1 MSEID
6 TAHLGRLVQGLRDEL
21 ADLRLRLG
29 NALGKETSYAPPC
42 FVTSQDFDNGNALE
56 SAWMLGQGET
66 GQPNANAC
74 FLQNYFLRVARNPAE
89 EALFAGTVQGQL
101 DLRMNGDDALLSC
114 NVIDPSIE
122 ANFTTLLD
130 FQNVLFRIQRGTD
143 PTFYQSFQVTLQ
155 NPDQYLLSLSRAE
168 FQSFTATLADAAVT
182 VAWSQSET
190 TGFIMTDAPA
200 GTTIDV
206 KNAASLTAINLIA
219 DTTIAISTADVAGNA
234 CQFHP
239 WTKNGTALTP
249 PLYVLS
255 SQPGDLGGLPCVFD
269 WVPASGSLGIGTDST
284 CSALTAFQIEMGSGF
299 NLLAGGAASNLKLDG
314 GSGYFLVNL
323 AADEDVSAHWN
334 ASGANIAVG
343 LGSGTNG
350 IYMDF
355 GGGLTVGLIAGDAA
369 ALGSGVH
376 QIQFRE
382 VEICDSGTI
391 KKMIVLGSETYS

>member
-6 TAHLGRLVQGLRDEL
+6 IAHLGRLVQGLRDEL
-21 ADLRLRLG
+21 GDLRLRLG
-29 NALGKETSYAPPC
+29 NAMGKATSYAPPC
-42 FVTSQDFDNGNALE
+42 FVTSQDFDSGNSLE
-56 SAWMLGQGET
+56 SAWMLGQGES
-66 GQPNANAC
+66 GQPNAQAC
-74 FLQNYFLRVARNPAE
+74 YLQNYWLRVDRDPTE
-89 EALFAGTVQGQL
+89 EALFEGTLQGRL
-101 DLRMNGDDALLSC
+101 DLRMNGDDALLTC
-114 NVIDPSIE
+114 NVIDPTIE
-122 ANFTTLLD
+122 GNFTTLLD

-168 FQSFTATLADAAVT
+168 FQSFTATLADAAAT

-239 WTKNGTALTP
+239 WTKNGAALTP

-269 WVPASGSLGIGTDST
+269 WVPASGSLGIGTDGT
-284 CSALTAFQIEMGSGF
+284 CNALTAFQVEMSYGF
-299 NLLAGGAASNLKLDG
+299 NLLAGGSASNLKLDG
-314 GSGYFLVNL
+314 GSGSFLVNI
-323 AADEDVSAHWN
+323 AADEDVSAHWS

-382 VEICDSGTI
+382 VEICSGGTTM
-391 KKMIVLGSETYS
+391 KMIVLGSETYS

>member
-234 CQFHP
+234 CQFPP

-314 GSGYFLVNL
+314 GSGYFLVNI
-323 AADEDVSAHWN
+323 AADEDVSAHWT
-334 ASGANIAVG
+334 AGDANIAVG

>member
-239 WTKNGTALTP
+239 WTKNGLALSP

-255 SQPGDLGGLPCVFD
+255 SEPGDLGGLPCVFD
-269 WVPASGSLGIGTDST
+269 WVPATGSLGIGTDGT
-284 CSALTAFQIEMGSGF
+284 CAALATFQIEMPFGF
-299 NLLAGGAASNLKLDG
+299 NLNSGGTASTMKLDG
-314 GSGYFLVNL
+314 GSGYFLVNIS
-323 AADEDVSAHWN
+323 ADEDVSAPW
-334 ASGANIAVG
+334 SSDGANIAIG
-343 LGSGTNG
+343 LGTGTNG

-355 GGGLTVGLIAGDAA
+355 GGGLTVSLAAGDISTY
-369 ALGSGVH
+369 GTH
-376 QIQFRE
+376 QVLFRQ
-382 VEICDSGTI
+382 VQVCDGGTT
-391 KKMIVLGSETYS
+391 KNMIVLASETY